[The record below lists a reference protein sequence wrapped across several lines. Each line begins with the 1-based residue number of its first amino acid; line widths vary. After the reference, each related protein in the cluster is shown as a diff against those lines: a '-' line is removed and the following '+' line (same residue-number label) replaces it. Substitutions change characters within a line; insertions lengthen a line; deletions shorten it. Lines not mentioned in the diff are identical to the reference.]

1 MTIAIYTVI
10 VSPHQLPLA
19 REIAALVGADNY
31 RYIFTEPF
39 HKERRAMG
47 WLDDSEPWIVSE
59 KEEPA
64 LARKWLND
72 CDVLI
77 CGPRD
82 LDLMESRARRGKLT
96 FYANERWFKPIGLFH
111 ARFQIP
117 GSIRMWH
124 PGYRRMARRFVAMV
138 KEYDSIKL
146 LPFGVW
152 ARRDFLSIGVPDEK
166 MTTWAYFVES
176 SKVREFESSK
186 VNSQPPEPSNTQ
198 TFEPSNSQTLKL
210 LWVGRMI
217 GWKRVDTIVNALRE
231 LCRDGSRSF
240 SLTLVGD
247 GPERERLVGL
257 AKGLPVEFLK
267 SVPIAEVRNL
277 MRSHDVYV
285 LSSNGQEGWG
295 AALNEALEEKM
306 LCVGT
311 FEAGSSATILPDS
324 NLYHAGDSHA
334 LAQLL
339 RKASAGELPRPGIG
353 NWSVKKAAI
362 KFLEMCK

>member
-111 ARFQIP
+111 ARLQIP

-138 KEYDSIKL
+138 KKYDSIKL

-152 ARRDFLSIGVPDEK
+152 ARRDFLAIGVPEEK
-166 MTTWAYFVES
+166 MMTWGYFVERGTGNGERGTRNGELC
-176 SKVREFESSK
+176 KI
-186 VNSQPPEPSNTQ
+186 
-198 TFEPSNSQTLKL
+198 
-210 LWVGRMI
+210 LWVGRML

-240 SLTLVGD
+240 SLTLVGN

-306 LCVGT
+306 LCIGT
-311 FEAGSSATILPDS
+311 YEAGSSATILPDS

-339 RKASAGELPRPGIG
+339 RKASAGEVPWPGIG
-353 NWSVKKAAI
+353 DWSVRKAAI